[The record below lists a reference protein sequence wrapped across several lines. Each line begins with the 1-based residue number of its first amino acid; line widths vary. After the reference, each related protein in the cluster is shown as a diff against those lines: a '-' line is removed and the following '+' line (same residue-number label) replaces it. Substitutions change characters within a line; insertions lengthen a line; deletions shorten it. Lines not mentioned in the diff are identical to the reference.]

1 MASSK
6 SKEHIFAA
14 GTVIFKGKGLNQKI
28 AIIHRP
34 HREDWS
40 FPKGKI
46 DTPES
51 APAAAVRETLEETGL
66 HVVLHQSL
74 TPQEYIFDNLPK
86 TVFYWRARLVKPPVF
101 VPNEEADKLVWVSL
115 KAALKFLTYEV
126 DRELAK
132 EAFKAKDTKP
142 LILLRHATSEKRV
155 EWADRY
161 SKAIPPD
168 SFRPLTAAGIMQ
180 THLIADLLSAFGV
193 TKIISSD
200 SIRCIATVSPYAAS
214 SELSLEAY
222 QNLSELGWAVNNQPG
237 LNLVK
242 KLAKENESI
251 VICGHRPAL
260 PALAAAISQELNCED
275 LDATLPP
282 GGVLVIHRDLT
293 RLNKSVKSVEKFIV
307 VE

>member
-1 MASSK
+1 MPSSK
-6 SKEHIFAA
+6 VKEHIFAA
-14 GTVIFKGKGLNQKI
+14 GTVIFKGRGLNQKI
-28 AIIHRP
+28 AVIHRP

-46 DTPES
+46 DAPES

-101 VPNEEADKLVWVSL
+101 VPNEEADQLVWVSL
-115 KAALKFLTYEV
+115 KAALKLLTYEV

-155 EWADRY
+155 EWAARY

-168 SFRPLTAAGIMQ
+168 SFRPLTPAGIMQ
-180 THLIADLLSAFGV
+180 SHLIGDLLSAFGINKV
-193 TKIISSD
+193 VSSD

-214 SELSLEAY
+214 QELALEAH
-222 QNLSELGWAVNNQPG
+222 QVLSELGWEFNNQSG
-237 LNLVK
+237 INLIR
-242 KLAKENESI
+242 KLALVNQPV

-260 PALAAAISQELNCED
+260 PALARAIGDEFD
-275 LDATLPP
+275 FGDIDASLPP
-282 GGVLVIHRDLT
+282 AGMLIIHRDL
-293 RLNKSVKSVEKFIV
+293 RNKTINSVEKFIV
-307 VE
+307 AD

>member
-6 SKEHIFAA
+6 AKEHIFAA
-14 GTVIFKGKGLNQKI
+14 GTVIFKGRGLNQKI
-28 AIIHRP
+28 AVIHRP

-46 DTPES
+46 DAPES

-101 VPNEEADKLVWVSL
+101 VPNDEADQLVWVSL
-115 KAALKFLTYEV
+115 KAALKLLTYEV
-126 DRELAK
+126 DRQLAK

-142 LILLRHATSEKRV
+142 LILLRHATAEKRI
-155 EWADRY
+155 EWSDRY

-168 SFRPLTAAGIMQ
+168 SFRPLTPAGIMQ
-180 THLIADLLSAFGV
+180 SHLIGDLLSAFGINKV
-193 TKIISSD
+193 VSSD
-200 SIRCIATVSPYAAS
+200 SIRCVATVSPYAAS
-214 SELSLEAY
+214 QELALEAH
-222 QNLSELGWAVNNQPG
+222 QNLSELGWEFNNKSG
-237 LNLVK
+237 LKLIR
-242 KLAKENESI
+242 KLAKLNQPV

-260 PALAAAISQELNCED
+260 PALAQAIGDEFD
-275 LDATLPP
+275 FGDIDASLPP
-282 GGVLVIHRDLT
+282 AGMLIIHRDL
-293 RLNKSVKSVEKFIV
+293 RNKTINSVEKFIV
-307 VE
+307 AD

>member
-6 SKEHIFAA
+6 AKEHIFAA

-28 AIIHRP
+28 AVIHRP

-46 DTPES
+46 DAPES
-51 APAAAVRETLEETGL
+51 APSAAVRETLEETGL

-101 VPNEEADKLVWVSL
+101 VPNDEADQLVWVSL
-115 KAALKFLTYEV
+115 EAALKLLTYEV
-126 DRELAK
+126 DRQLAK

-142 LILLRHATSEKRV
+142 LILLRHATAEKRI
-155 EWADRY
+155 EWSDRY

-168 SFRPLTAAGIMQ
+168 SFRPLTPAGIMQ
-180 THLIADLLSAFGV
+180 SHLIGDLLGAFGINKV
-193 TKIISSD
+193 VSSD
-200 SIRCIATVSPYAAS
+200 SIRCVATVSPYAAS
-214 SELSLEAY
+214 QELALEAH
-222 QNLSELGWAVNNQPG
+222 QTLSELGWEFNNKSGLKLIRKLAMLNQP
-237 LNLVK
+237 V
-242 KLAKENESI
+242 

-260 PALAAAISQELNCED
+260 PALAQAIGNEFD
-275 LDATLPP
+275 FGDIDASLPP
-282 GGVLVIHRDLT
+282 AGVLIIHRDL
-293 RLNKSVKSVEKFIV
+293 RNKTINSVEKFIV
-307 VE
+307 TD

>member
-6 SKEHIFAA
+6 AKEHIFAA

-28 AIIHRP
+28 AVIHRP

-46 DTPES
+46 DAPES

-74 TPQEYIFDNLPK
+74 SPQEYIFDNLPK

-101 VPNEEADKLVWVSL
+101 VPNEEADQLVWVSL
-115 KAALKFLTYEV
+115 KAALKLLTYEV
-126 DRELAK
+126 DRQLAK

-142 LILLRHATSEKRV
+142 LILLRHATAEKRI
-155 EWADRY
+155 EWSDRY

-168 SFRPLTAAGIMQ
+168 SFRPLTPAGIMQ
-180 THLIADLLSAFGV
+180 SHLIGDLLSAFGINKV
-193 TKIISSD
+193 VSSD
-200 SIRCIATVSPYAAS
+200 SIRCVATVSPYAAS
-214 SELSLEAY
+214 QELALEAH
-222 QNLSELGWAVNNQPG
+222 QTLSELGWEFNNKSGLKLIRKLAMLNQP
-237 LNLVK
+237 V
-242 KLAKENESI
+242 

-260 PALAAAISQELNCED
+260 PALAQAIGDEFD
-275 LDATLPP
+275 FGDIDASLPP
-282 GGVLVIHRDLT
+282 AGVLIIHRDLRSKT
-293 RLNKSVKSVEKFIV
+293 INSLEKFIV
-307 VE
+307 TD

>member
-6 SKEHIFAA
+6 AKEQIFAA
-14 GTVIFKGKGLNQKI
+14 GTVVFKGKGLNQKI
-28 AIIHRP
+28 AVIHRP

-46 DTPES
+46 DSPES
-51 APAAAVRETLEETGL
+51 APAAAVRETLEEAGL

-74 TPQEYIFDNLPK
+74 TPQHNIFDNLPK
-86 TVFYWRARLVKPPVF
+86 TVFYWRARLTKPPVF

-115 KAALKFLTYEV
+115 KAALKLLTYDV
-126 DRELAK
+126 DKELAK
-132 EAFKAKDTKP
+132 EAFKAKDTNP

-180 THLIADLLSAFGV
+180 SHLIADLLSAFGV
-193 TKIISSD
+193 TKIVSSD
-200 SIRCIATVSPYAAS
+200 SIRCVATVSPYAAS

-222 QNLSELGWAVNNQPG
+222 QNL
-237 LNLVK
+237 
-242 KLAKENESI
+242 
-251 VICGHRPAL
+251 
-260 PALAAAISQELNCED
+260 
-275 LDATLPP
+275 
-282 GGVLVIHRDLT
+282 
-293 RLNKSVKSVEKFIV
+293 FI
-307 VE
+307 EI

>member
-1 MASSK
+1 VASSK
-6 SKEHIFAA
+6 AKEHIFAA

-28 AIIHRP
+28 AVIHRP

-46 DTPES
+46 DAPES

-101 VPNEEADKLVWVSL
+101 VPNDEADQLVWVSL
-115 KAALKFLTYEV
+115 KAALKLLTYEV
-126 DRELAK
+126 DRQLAK

-142 LILLRHATSEKRV
+142 LILLRHATAEKRI
-155 EWADRY
+155 EWSDRY

-168 SFRPLTAAGIMQ
+168 SFRPLTPAGIMQ
-180 THLIADLLSAFGV
+180 SHLIGDLLSAFGINKV
-193 TKIISSD
+193 VSSD
-200 SIRCIATVSPYAAS
+200 SIRCVATVSPYAAS
-214 SELSLEAY
+214 QELALEAH
-222 QNLSELGWAVNNQPG
+222 QNLSELGWEFNNKSGLKLIRKLAMLNQP
-237 LNLVK
+237 V
-242 KLAKENESI
+242 

-260 PALAAAISQELNCED
+260 PALAQAIGDEFD
-275 LDATLPP
+275 FGDIDASLPP
-282 GGVLVIHRDLT
+282 AGMLIIHRDL
-293 RLNKSVKSVEKFIV
+293 RNKTINSVEKFIV
-307 VE
+307 AD

>member
-6 SKEHIFAA
+6 AKEHIFAA

-28 AIIHRP
+28 AVIHRP

-46 DTPES
+46 DAPES

-101 VPNEEADKLVWVSL
+101 VPNDEADQLVWVSL
-115 KAALKFLTYEV
+115 KAALKLLTYEV
-126 DRELAK
+126 DRQLAK

-142 LILLRHATSEKRV
+142 LILLRHATAEKRI
-155 EWADRY
+155 EWSDRY

-168 SFRPLTAAGIMQ
+168 SFRPLTPAGIMQ
-180 THLIADLLSAFGV
+180 SHLIGDLLSAFGINKV
-193 TKIISSD
+193 VSSD
-200 SIRCIATVSPYAAS
+200 SIRCVATVSPYAAS
-214 SELSLEAY
+214 QELALEAH
-222 QNLSELGWAVNNQPG
+222 QTLSELGWEFNNKSGLKLIRKLAMLNQP
-237 LNLVK
+237 V
-242 KLAKENESI
+242 

-260 PALAAAISQELNCED
+260 PALAQAIGNEFD
-275 LDATLPP
+275 FGDIDASLPP
-282 GGVLVIHRDLT
+282 AGVLIIHRDL
-293 RLNKSVKSVEKFIV
+293 RNKTINSVEKFV
-307 VE
+307 VTD

>member
-1 MASSK
+1 MASGK
-6 SKEHIFAA
+6 AKEHVFAA
-14 GTVIFKGKGLNQKI
+14 GSVVFKGKGINQKI

-46 DTPES
+46 DAPES
-51 APAAAVRETLEETGL
+51 APAAAVRETLEEAGL
-66 HVVLHQSL
+66 HVVLNQSL
-74 TPQEYIFDNLPK
+74 TPQHYIFDNLPK
-86 TVFYWRARLVKPPVF
+86 TVFYWRARLVKPPMF

-115 KAALKFLTYEV
+115 KAALKLLTYDV
-126 DRELAK
+126 DKELAK
-132 EAFKAKDTKP
+132 EAFKTKDTKT

-161 SKAIPPD
+161 SKTIPPD

-180 THLIADLLSAFGV
+180 SHLIADLLSAFGITNIV
-193 TKIISSD
+193 SSD

-222 QNLSELGWAVNNQPG
+222 QNLSELGWVVNNQPG

-242 KLAKENESI
+242 KLAKHNEAI

-260 PALAAAISQELNCED
+260 PALAEAIGQELNGED

-282 GGVLVIHRDLT
+282 GGVLVIHRDLK
-293 RLNKSVKSVEKFIV
+293 NKTIARVEKFIV
-307 VE
+307 

>member
-6 SKEHIFAA
+6 AKEHIFAA

-28 AIIHRP
+28 AVIHRP

-46 DTPES
+46 DAPES

-101 VPNEEADKLVWVSL
+101 VPNDEADQLVWVSL
-115 KAALKFLTYEV
+115 KAALKLLTYEV
-126 DRELAK
+126 DRQLAK

-142 LILLRHATSEKRV
+142 LILLRHATAEKRI
-155 EWADRY
+155 EWSDRY

-168 SFRPLTAAGIMQ
+168 SFRPLTPAGIMQ
-180 THLIADLLSAFGV
+180 SHLIGDLLSAFGINKV
-193 TKIISSD
+193 VSSD

-214 SELSLEAY
+214 QELALEAH
-222 QNLSELGWAVNNQPG
+222 QTLSELGWEFNNKSGLKLIRKLAMLNQP
-237 LNLVK
+237 V
-242 KLAKENESI
+242 

-260 PALAAAISQELNCED
+260 PALAQAIGNEFD
-275 LDATLPP
+275 FGDIDASLPP
-282 GGVLVIHRDLT
+282 AGVLIIHRDLRSKT
-293 RLNKSVKSVEKFIV
+293 INSVEKFIV
-307 VE
+307 TD

>member
-6 SKEHIFAA
+6 AKEHIFAA

-28 AIIHRP
+28 AVIHRP

-46 DTPES
+46 DAPES
-51 APAAAVRETLEETGL
+51 APSAAVRETLEETGL

-101 VPNEEADKLVWVSL
+101 VPNDEADQLVWVSL
-115 KAALKFLTYEV
+115 KAALKLLTYEV
-126 DRELAK
+126 DRQLAK

-142 LILLRHATSEKRV
+142 LILLRHATAEKRI
-155 EWADRY
+155 EWSDRY

-168 SFRPLTAAGIMQ
+168 SFRPLTPAGIMQ
-180 THLIADLLSAFGV
+180 SHLIGDLLSAFGINKV
-193 TKIISSD
+193 VSSD
-200 SIRCIATVSPYAAS
+200 SIRCVATVSPYAAS
-214 SELSLEAY
+214 QELALEAH
-222 QNLSELGWAVNNQPG
+222 QTLSELGWEFNNKSGLKLIRKLAMLNQP
-237 LNLVK
+237 V
-242 KLAKENESI
+242 

-260 PALAAAISQELNCED
+260 PALAQAIGNEFD
-275 LDATLPP
+275 FGDIDASLPP
-282 GGVLVIHRDLT
+282 AGVLIIHRDL
-293 RLNKSVKSVEKFIV
+293 RNKTINSVEKFIV
-307 VE
+307 TD

>member
-6 SKEHIFAA
+6 AKEHIFAA
-14 GTVIFKGKGLNQKI
+14 GTVIFKGRGLNQKI
-28 AIIHRP
+28 AVIHRP

-46 DTPES
+46 DAPES

-101 VPNEEADKLVWVSL
+101 VPNDEADQLVWVSL
-115 KAALKFLTYEV
+115 KSALKLLTYEV
-126 DRELAK
+126 DRQLAK

-142 LILLRHATSEKRV
+142 LILLRHATAEKRI
-155 EWADRY
+155 EWSDRY

-168 SFRPLTAAGIMQ
+168 SFRPLTPAGIMQ
-180 THLIADLLSAFGV
+180 SHLIGDLLSAFGINKV
-193 TKIISSD
+193 VSSD
-200 SIRCIATVSPYAAS
+200 SIRCVATVSPYAAS
-214 SELSLEAY
+214 QELALEAH
-222 QNLSELGWAVNNQPG
+222 QNLSELGWEFNNKSGLKLIRKLAMLNQP
-237 LNLVK
+237 V
-242 KLAKENESI
+242 

-260 PALAAAISQELNCED
+260 PALAQAIGDEFD
-275 LDATLPP
+275 FGDIDASLPP
-282 GGVLVIHRDLT
+282 AGMLIIHRDL
-293 RLNKSVKSVEKFIV
+293 RNKTINSVEKFIV
-307 VE
+307 AD

>member
-6 SKEHIFAA
+6 AKEHIFAA
-14 GTVIFKGKGLNQKI
+14 GTVIFKGRGLNQKI
-28 AIIHRP
+28 AVIHRP

-46 DTPES
+46 DGSES

-101 VPNEEADKLVWVSL
+101 VPNEEADQLVWVSL
-115 KAALKFLTYEV
+115 KAALKLLTYEV
-126 DRELAK
+126 DRQLAK

-142 LILLRHATSEKRV
+142 LILLRHATAEKRI
-155 EWADRY
+155 EWSDRY

-168 SFRPLTAAGIMQ
+168 SFRPLTPAGIMQ
-180 THLIADLLSAFGV
+180 SHLIGDLLSAFGINKV
-193 TKIISSD
+193 VSSD

-214 SELSLEAY
+214 QELALEAH
-222 QNLSELGWAVNNQPG
+222 QNLSELGWEFNNKSGLKLIRKLAMLNQP
-237 LNLVK
+237 V
-242 KLAKENESI
+242 

-260 PALAAAISQELNCED
+260 PALAQAIGDEFD
-275 LDATLPP
+275 FGDIDASLPP
-282 GGVLVIHRDLT
+282 AGMLIIHRDL
-293 RLNKSVKSVEKFIV
+293 RNKTINSVEKFV
-307 VE
+307 VTD

>member
-6 SKEHIFAA
+6 AKEHIFAA
-14 GTVIFKGKGLNQKI
+14 GTVIFKGRGLNQKI
-28 AIIHRP
+28 AVIHRP

-46 DTPES
+46 DAPES

-101 VPNEEADKLVWVSL
+101 VPNEEADQLVWVSL
-115 KAALKFLTYEV
+115 KSALKLLTYEV
-126 DRELAK
+126 DRQLAK

-142 LILLRHATSEKRV
+142 LILLRHATAEKRI
-155 EWADRY
+155 EWSDRY

-168 SFRPLTAAGIMQ
+168 SFRPLTPAGIMQ
-180 THLIADLLSAFGV
+180 SHLIGDLLSAFGINKV
-193 TKIISSD
+193 VSSD
-200 SIRCIATVSPYAAS
+200 SIRCVATVSPYAAS
-214 SELSLEAY
+214 QELALEAH
-222 QNLSELGWAVNNQPG
+222 QNLSELGWEFNNKSGLKLIRKLAMLNQP
-237 LNLVK
+237 V
-242 KLAKENESI
+242 

-260 PALAAAISQELNCED
+260 PALAQAIGDEFD
-275 LDATLPP
+275 FGDIDASLPP
-282 GGVLVIHRDLT
+282 AGMLIIHRDL
-293 RLNKSVKSVEKFIV
+293 RNKTINSVEKFIV
-307 VE
+307 AD

>member
-1 MASSK
+1 M
-6 SKEHIFAA
+6 
-14 GTVIFKGKGLNQKI
+14 
-28 AIIHRP
+28 
-34 HREDWS
+34 
-40 FPKGKI
+40 
-46 DTPES
+46 
-51 APAAAVRETLEETGL
+51 EETGL

-115 KAALKFLTYEV
+115 KAALKLLTYEV

-214 SELSLEAY
+214 QELALEAH
-222 QNLSELGWAVNNQPG
+222 QVLSELGWEFNNQSG
-237 LNLVK
+237 INLIR
-242 KLAKENESI
+242 KLALVNQPV

-260 PALAAAISQELNCED
+260 PALAQAIGAEFD
-275 LDATLPP
+275 FGDIDASLPP
-282 GGVLVIHRDLT
+282 AGMLIIHRDL
-293 RLNKSVKSVEKFIV
+293 RNKSINSVEKFIV
-307 VE
+307 TE

>member
-1 MASSK
+1 MPSSK
-6 SKEHIFAA
+6 AKEHIFAA

-46 DTPES
+46 DAPES

-101 VPNEEADKLVWVSL
+101 VPNEEADQLVWVSL
-115 KAALKFLTYEV
+115 KSALKLLTYEV
-126 DRELAK
+126 DRQLAK

-142 LILLRHATSEKRV
+142 LILLRHATAEKRI
-155 EWADRY
+155 EWSDRY

-168 SFRPLTAAGIMQ
+168 SFRPLTPAGIMQ
-180 THLIADLLSAFGV
+180 SHLIGDLLSAFGINKV
-193 TKIISSD
+193 VSSD

-214 SELSLEAY
+214 QELALEAH
-222 QNLSELGWAVNNQPG
+222 QTLSELGWEFNNKSGLKLIRKLALVNQP
-237 LNLVK
+237 V
-242 KLAKENESI
+242 

-260 PALAAAISQELNCED
+260 PALAQAIGDEFD
-275 LDATLPP
+275 FGDIDASLPP
-282 GGVLVIHRDLT
+282 AGVLIIHRDLRNET
-293 RLNKSVKSVEKFIV
+293 INSVEKFIV
-307 VE
+307 AD

>member
-6 SKEHIFAA
+6 AKEHIFAA

-28 AIIHRP
+28 AVIHRP

-46 DTPES
+46 DAPES

-101 VPNEEADKLVWVSL
+101 VPNEEADQLVWVSL
-115 KAALKFLTYEV
+115 KAALKLLTYEV
-126 DRELAK
+126 DRQLAK

-142 LILLRHATSEKRV
+142 LILLRHATAEKRI
-155 EWADRY
+155 EWSDRY

-168 SFRPLTAAGIMQ
+168 SFRPLTPAGIMQ
-180 THLIADLLSAFGV
+180 SHLIGDLLSAFGINKV
-193 TKIISSD
+193 VSSD
-200 SIRCIATVSPYAAS
+200 SIRCVATVSPYAAS
-214 SELSLEAY
+214 QELALEAH
-222 QNLSELGWAVNNQPG
+222 QTLSELGWEFDNKSGLKLIRKLAMLNQP
-237 LNLVK
+237 V
-242 KLAKENESI
+242 

-260 PALAAAISQELNCED
+260 PALAQAIGDEFD
-275 LDATLPP
+275 FGDIDASLPP
-282 GGVLVIHRDLT
+282 AGVLIIHRDL
-293 RLNKSVKSVEKFIV
+293 RNKTINSVEKFIV
-307 VE
+307 AD

>member
-6 SKEHIFAA
+6 AKEHIFAA

-28 AIIHRP
+28 AVIHRP

-46 DTPES
+46 DAPES
-51 APAAAVRETLEETGL
+51 APSAAVRETLEETGL

-101 VPNEEADKLVWVSL
+101 VPNEEADQLVWVSL
-115 KAALKFLTYEV
+115 KAALKLLTYEV
-126 DRELAK
+126 DRQLAK

-142 LILLRHATSEKRV
+142 LILLRHATAEKRI
-155 EWADRY
+155 EWSDRY

-168 SFRPLTAAGIMQ
+168 SFRPLTPAGIMQ
-180 THLIADLLSAFGV
+180 SHLIGDLLGAFGINKV
-193 TKIISSD
+193 VSSD
-200 SIRCIATVSPYAAS
+200 SIRCVATVSPYAAS
-214 SELSLEAY
+214 QELALEAH
-222 QNLSELGWAVNNQPG
+222 QTLSELGWEFNNKSGLKLIRKLAMLNQP
-237 LNLVK
+237 V
-242 KLAKENESI
+242 

-260 PALAAAISQELNCED
+260 PALAQAIGNEFD
-275 LDATLPP
+275 FGDIDASLPP
-282 GGVLVIHRDLT
+282 AGVLIIHRDL
-293 RLNKSVKSVEKFIV
+293 RNKTINSVEKFIV
-307 VE
+307 TD

>member
-6 SKEHIFAA
+6 AKEHIFAA

-28 AIIHRP
+28 AVIHRP

-46 DTPES
+46 DAPES

-74 TPQEYIFDNLPK
+74 TSQEYIFDNLPK

-101 VPNEEADKLVWVSL
+101 VPNEEADQLVWVSL
-115 KAALKFLTYEV
+115 KAALKLLTYEV
-126 DRELAK
+126 DRQLAK

-142 LILLRHATSEKRV
+142 LILLRHATAEKRI
-155 EWADRY
+155 EWSDRY

-168 SFRPLTAAGIMQ
+168 SFRPLTPAGIMQ
-180 THLIADLLSAFGV
+180 SHLIGDLLSAFGINKV
-193 TKIISSD
+193 VSSD
-200 SIRCIATVSPYAAS
+200 SIRCVATVSPYAAS
-214 SELSLEAY
+214 QELALEAH
-222 QNLSELGWAVNNQPG
+222 QTLSELGWEFNNKSGLKLIRKLAMLNQP
-237 LNLVK
+237 V
-242 KLAKENESI
+242 

-260 PALAAAISQELNCED
+260 PALAQAIGDEFD
-275 LDATLPP
+275 FGDIDASLPP
-282 GGVLVIHRDLT
+282 AGVLIIHRDL
-293 RLNKSVKSVEKFIV
+293 RNKTINSVEKFIV
-307 VE
+307 AD

>member
-6 SKEHIFAA
+6 AKEHIFAA
-14 GTVIFKGKGLNQKI
+14 GTVIFKGRGLNQKI
-28 AIIHRP
+28 AVIHRP

-46 DTPES
+46 DAPES

-101 VPNEEADKLVWVSL
+101 VPNDEADQLVWVSL
-115 KAALKFLTYEV
+115 KAALKLLTYEV
-126 DRELAK
+126 DRQLAK

-142 LILLRHATSEKRV
+142 LILLRHATAEKRI
-155 EWADRY
+155 EWSDRY

-168 SFRPLTAAGIMQ
+168 SFRPLTPAGIMQ
-180 THLIADLLSAFGV
+180 SHLIGDLLSAFGINKV
-193 TKIISSD
+193 VSSD
-200 SIRCIATVSPYAAS
+200 SIRCVATVSPYAAS
-214 SELSLEAY
+214 QELALEAH
-222 QNLSELGWAVNNQPG
+222 QTLSELGWEFNNKSGLKLIRKLAMLNQP
-237 LNLVK
+237 V
-242 KLAKENESI
+242 

-260 PALAAAISQELNCED
+260 PALAQAIGNEFD
-275 LDATLPP
+275 FGDIDASLPP
-282 GGVLVIHRDLT
+282 AGVLIIHRDL
-293 RLNKSVKSVEKFIV
+293 RNKTINSVEKFIV
-307 VE
+307 TD

>member
-1 MASSK
+1 M
-6 SKEHIFAA
+6 
-14 GTVIFKGKGLNQKI
+14 
-28 AIIHRP
+28 
-34 HREDWS
+34 
-40 FPKGKI
+40 
-46 DTPES
+46 
-51 APAAAVRETLEETGL
+51 
-66 HVVLHQSL
+66 
-74 TPQEYIFDNLPK
+74 
-86 TVFYWRARLVKPPVF
+86 F

-115 KAALKFLTYEV
+115 KAALKLLTYDV
-126 DRELAK
+126 DKELAK
-132 EAFKAKDTKP
+132 EAFKAKDTKT

-161 SKAIPPD
+161 SKTIPPD

-180 THLIADLLSAFGV
+180 SHLIGDLLSAFGV
-193 TKIISSD
+193 TKIVSSD

-242 KLAKENESI
+242 KLATEDEAI
-251 VICGHRPAL
+251 VICGHRPTL
-260 PALAAAISQELNCED
+260 PALAEAISQELNCED

-293 RLNKSVKSVEKFIV
+293 RLNKSVKSVEKFV
-307 VE
+307 V

>member
-6 SKEHIFAA
+6 AKEHIFAA

-28 AIIHRP
+28 AVIHRP

-46 DTPES
+46 DAPES

-101 VPNEEADKLVWVSL
+101 VPNEEADQLVWVSL
-115 KAALKFLTYEV
+115 KAALKLLTYEV
-126 DRELAK
+126 DRQLAK

-142 LILLRHATSEKRV
+142 LILLRHATAEKRI
-155 EWADRY
+155 EWSDRY

-168 SFRPLTAAGIMQ
+168 SFRPLTPAGIMQ
-180 THLIADLLSAFGV
+180 SHLIGDLLGAFGINKV
-193 TKIISSD
+193 VSSD
-200 SIRCIATVSPYAAS
+200 SIRCVATVSPYAAS
-214 SELSLEAY
+214 QELALEAH
-222 QNLSELGWAVNNQPG
+222 QNLSELGWEFNNKSGLKLIRKLAMLNQP
-237 LNLVK
+237 V
-242 KLAKENESI
+242 

-260 PALAAAISQELNCED
+260 PALAQAIGNEFD
-275 LDATLPP
+275 FGDIDASLPP
-282 GGVLVIHRDLT
+282 AGVLIIHRDL
-293 RLNKSVKSVEKFIV
+293 RNKTINSVEKFV
-307 VE
+307 VTD

>member
-6 SKEHIFAA
+6 AKEHIFAA

-28 AIIHRP
+28 AVIHRP

-46 DTPES
+46 DAPES

-74 TPQEYIFDNLPK
+74 SPQEYIFDNLPK

-101 VPNEEADKLVWVSL
+101 VPNEEADQLVWVSL
-115 KAALKFLTYEV
+115 KAALKLLTYEV
-126 DRELAK
+126 DRQLAK

-142 LILLRHATSEKRV
+142 LILLRHATAEKRI
-155 EWADRY
+155 EWSDRY

-168 SFRPLTAAGIMQ
+168 SFRPLTPAGIMQ
-180 THLIADLLSAFGV
+180 SHLIGDLLSAFGINKV
-193 TKIISSD
+193 VSSD
-200 SIRCIATVSPYAAS
+200 SIRCVATVSPYAAS
-214 SELSLEAY
+214 QELALEAH
-222 QNLSELGWAVNNQPG
+222 QTLSELGWEFNNKSGLKLIRKLAMLNQP
-237 LNLVK
+237 V
-242 KLAKENESI
+242 

-260 PALAAAISQELNCED
+260 PALAQAIGDEFD
-275 LDATLPP
+275 FGDIDASLPP
-282 GGVLVIHRDLT
+282 AGVLIIHRDL
-293 RLNKSVKSVEKFIV
+293 RNKTINSVEKFIV
-307 VE
+307 AD